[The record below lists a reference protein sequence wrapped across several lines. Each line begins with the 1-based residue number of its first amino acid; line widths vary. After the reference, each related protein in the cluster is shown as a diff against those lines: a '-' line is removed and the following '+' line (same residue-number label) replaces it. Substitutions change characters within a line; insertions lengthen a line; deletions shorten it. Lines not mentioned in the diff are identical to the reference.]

1 MITKQFKQQVELE
14 YSKLPP
20 QDIAFEEAVLGIM
33 ISEQDWL
40 IVLMSKLKEEVFYK
54 PCHKVIFRAIETL
67 FKQNKPVDLL
77 SVINCLKQTGELD
90 TIGGI
95 CYVTDLTGKVSSGNN
110 SEYYTQR
117 LCEIAS
123 IREAISVGHELTRL
137 GFEKGTDSEEL
148 INNGIS
154 SLEGILSK
162 YNPIVQDNKEETVE
176 RIVIDTIAVSKGEKK
191 TAGIPSNIH
200 NLNRVVFGW
209 QKKHLIILAARPG
222 MGKTAFILC
231 EILGMAVAGVP
242 VAVFS
247 LEMGAEELWLRLIII
262 KSQIDNYRIKKGE
275 MDEQEMESFRR
286 AADFV
291 VKLPIYII
299 DTAGMTI
306 TQVRTEAKILKKK
319 YSIELIALDYL
330 QLMSGDRKS
339 GGNREQEISSIS
351 RGLKCLAK
359 ELDVP
364 VIALSQLSRSCETRG
379 DKRPILSDL
388 RESGAIEQDA
398 DLVMFLWR
406 PGYYNK
412 DGVSDTSFNNDFK
425 PGETEINVAK
435 NRHGQI
441 TTVSAL
447 FEESTMTFKNPEPE
461 FLSAPIVEDF
471 YAGMHRTEPQDK
483 PF

>member
-1 MITKQFKQQVELE
+1 MITRETI
-14 YSKLPP
+14 KLAMDGRIPP
-20 QDIAFEEAVLGIM
+20 QDIDFEEAVLGIM
-33 ISEQDWL
+33 ISEQNWL
-40 IVLMSKLKEEVFYK
+40 ILLMAKLKEEVFYK
-54 PCHKVIFRAIETL
+54 EAHRIIFRAIESL

-77 SVINCLKQTGELD
+77 SVINALKQSESLEKV
-90 TIGGI
+90 GGI
-95 CYVTDLTGKVSSGNN
+95 CYVTDLTSKVSSGNN
-110 SEYYTQR
+110 SEYYAER

-123 IREAISVGHELTRL
+123 IREAITVGRELSEL
-137 GFEKGTDSEEL
+137 GFEQGIDSEEL
-148 INNGIS
+148 INKGIS
-154 SLEGILSK
+154 DLESILTK

-176 RIVIDTIAVSKGEKK
+176 RIVNDTIAVSKGEKK
-191 TAGIPSNIH
+191 TTGIPSNIR
-200 NLNRVVFGW
+200 NLNKVVFGW
-209 QKKHLIILAARPG
+209 QKKHLIVLAARPG

-262 KSQIDNYRIKKGE
+262 KSQINNYTIKKGE
-275 MDEQEMESFRR
+275 MSEDEMELFKQS
-286 AADFV
+286 AEFV

-306 TQVRTEAKILKKK
+306 TQVRTEAKILRKK
-319 YSIELIALDYL
+319 YGIELIALDYL

-339 GGNREQEISSIS
+339 GNNREQEISSIS

-364 VIALSQLSRSCETRG
+364 VIALSQLSRSCETRT

-406 PGYYNK
+406 PGYYSK
-412 DGVSDTSFNNDFK
+412 DGVSDAKLDNDFTA
-425 PGETEINVAK
+425 GETEINVAK

-441 TTVSAL
+441 TTVTAI
-447 FEESTMTFKNPEPE
+447 FEENTMTFKNSEPE
-461 FLSAPIVEDF
+461 FKTIPIKQDF
-471 YAGMHRTEPQDK
+471 YSGLNRTEPMNK
-483 PF
+483 EPF